1 MNIIKIKNRINKVNK
16 CLYECDRKNMLIAK
30 KKLEKQIVDIISDIA
45 KMCIPVKKDLEKFSK
60 KFNCDYINVEL
71 SKTFDGTT
79 FSVYNNAY
87 NDEEVYI
94 STQIPIYLNSELNLL
109 NSSAQIHLD
118 KYSTVKMQLFK
129 KNIYNTVEI
138 DFGYC
143 IYAAWWWYKLKIT
156 YSKNKLNIYKSRNL
170 SKCLNL
176 DDIKYVEFL
185 ALHIAMKTLP
195 VFKEKILRIKKKWKL

>member
-1 MNIIKIKNRINKVNK
+1 
-16 CLYECDRKNMLIAK
+16 MLIAK
-30 KKLEKQIVDIISDIA
+30 KKLEKQIVDIIADIA
-45 KMCIPVKKDLEKFSK
+45 KTCAPVKKDLEKFSK
-60 KFNCDYINVEL
+60 KFNCDYVNVEL
-71 SKTFDGTT
+71 SRTFDDTL

-87 NDEEVYI
+87 NDEEIWI
-94 STQIPIYLNSELNLL
+94 SIQIPIYLKCQLNLL

-118 KYSTVKMQLFK
+118 KYSTVKVQLFK
-129 KNIYNTVEI
+129 KDIYNTVEI

-143 IYAAWWWYKLKIT
+143 IYATWWYKLKII
-156 YSKNKLNIYKSRNL
+156 YSKNKLSIYKSRNL
-170 SKCLNL
+170 SKHLNS